1 MEPNVDNSYCFTIMR
16 TSSQKLDTT
25 QGLRIPYYQAML
37 ETIVSQQD
45 DTDVKGVNAS

>member
-1 MEPNVDNSYCFTIMR
+1 MEPTIDNSYYFTIMR

-37 ETIVSQQD
+37 ETIASQQD
-45 DTDVKGVNAS
+45 DTDAKGVNAN